1 MTKMNDIKKMKD
13 TELAKLVSDKR
24 EELRSVRFGTGGKDV
39 SAARANRK
47 EVARALTELK
57 ARQTAPSAETK

>member
-1 MTKMNDIKKMKD
+1 MTKMNDIRKMKD

-24 EELRSVRFGTGGKDV
+24 EELRSVRFGTAGKDV
-39 SAARANRK
+39 RAARANRK

-57 ARQTAPSAETK
+57 ARQTSTSVETK